1 MAKKKPVTKTKAKP
15 KKLAKGQSS
24 SGQKKTV
31 KVVRVAKASKPT
43 PLRPSGSGRVSLTH
57 SSSKQTLKHSAKVKR
72 VKKAAPKA
80 KAILPKQKPNFFSQI
95 NLSESYTSLILGAVV
110 VILVVIIAFLLIKP
124 AREGSVS
131 STRTDVMTEERARE
145 KKEKM
150 SSPSATVAP
159 QEQVGEKIT
168 GKTYTVQ
175 EGDSISDIAQRAYND
190 EEKWVVIAEANNL
203 SSPDAIAAGMVLTI
217 PR

>member
-1 MAKKKPVTKTKAKP
+1 MAKKKPVKKIKAKQKKTPAKVVRAVKASKPKAVKATKVATPVKTVKATKA
-15 KKLAKGQSS
+15 LAKDQSS
-24 SGQKKTV
+24 SGRKKT
-31 KVVRVAKASKPT
+31 ASKTKTVFPE
-43 PLRPSGSGRVSLTH
+43 
-57 SSSKQTLKHSAKVKR
+57 
-72 VKKAAPKA
+72 
-80 KAILPKQKPNFFSQI
+80 QKPNFFSQI
-95 NLSESYTSLILGAVV
+95 NLSESYTSLVLGAVV
-110 VILVVIIAFLLIKP
+110 VLLVVIIGFLVIKP

-150 SSPSATVAP
+150 STPSATVAP